1 MDVLQTDRYS
11 SYSNSI
17 CTHDRA
23 LQTDGYIEK
32 VRFLYEKH
40 RGLAIIMRI
49 KDDKILYIAVLAI
62 VEFYVAIS
70 QPWDV
75 AGVGDGF
82 FGLNYVDNII
92 FTMKTIFVA
101 GIIVF
106 SGYGQSSRYV
116 KGYGVCQLTR
126 TKKREYVAGNVMFRQ
141 LIRAVK
147 MSLVILIV
155 HIVVSLLTKE
165 MKFSVIDIF
174 FTGMFVFVMFSILL
188 WQSILELKIDER
200 RSTIAVMCAFVF
212 MIYLD
217 GERAFYG
224 ISDKCMLALYINMGF
239 KGRMQEVELDKLFA
253 VATVMLIIAIQCIT
267 LSVIMKKKDIL

>member
-1 MDVLQTDRYS
+1 MT
-11 SYSNSI
+11 
-17 CTHDRA
+17 
-23 LQTDGYIEK
+23 
-32 VRFLYEKH
+32 
-40 RGLAIIMRI
+40 I
-49 KDDKILYIAVLAI
+49 KDDQKMYIAVLAI
-62 VEFYVAIS
+62 VEFYVALS

-75 AGVGDGF
+75 AGVSDGF
-82 FGLNYVDNII
+82 FGLSYVDNII
-92 FTMKTIFVA
+92 FTMKTIFVV

-147 MSLVILIV
+147 MSVVILIV
-155 HIVVSLLTKE
+155 HIIVSLLTKE
-165 MKFSVIDIF
+165 MKFSVMDIF
-174 FTGMFVFVMFSILL
+174 YTGMFVLVMYSILL

-200 RSTIAVMCAFVF
+200 RSTIVVLCAFVF
-212 MIYLD
+212 MLYLD

-224 ISDKCMLALYINMGF
+224 ISDKCMLALYVNMGF
-239 KGRMQEVELDKLFA
+239 KGRMQEVTLERPLA
-253 VATVMLIIAIQCIT
+253 VAVVILIIAIQCVT